1 MPQNG
6 QADAQTVGAGGRA
19 LFGIEMTG
27 LMAAYEMAANKA
39 HEAQPEPGPVDGA
52 NEAVVRQQ
60 IAAGVARH
68 SDQPPQNE
76 FRPGIGVAVGLGAAL
91 FGAADFSKYFI
102 SFVR

>member
-1 MPQNG
+1 
-6 QADAQTVGAGGRA
+6 
-19 LFGIEMTG
+19 MTG

-39 HEAQPEPGPVDGA
+39 HEAQPELGPVDGA

-76 FRPGIGVAVGLGAAL
+76 FRPGIGVAVRLGAAL